1 MFNRYKFST
10 LGAAALMTVSA
21 FSQITAT
28 PGNRVIYGYSMGS
41 AEFTE
46 TNQGYDC
53 GFIAYPFNPNE
64 DGGEIDGE
72 MLNSYLDTPYIG
84 VYAGTGVEGLLYVV
98 EYEFSTSLTQPMATN
113 LVCYNVFNGIKEII
127 GQWNPEQTDFK
138 PQDMSYNEADG
149 KIYAVGYEGS
159 QSGLYVLDPSTAKFT
174 KLYTLNK
181 TAATLAIDS
190 NGTFYS
196 LTSDGALFTINP
208 ENGLT
213 STPIM
218 YTDLGTMYSNQSMT
232 FDKAT
237 GLLYWASVTF
247 TYNPVTGE
255 NEGHDNCF
263 LQEID
268 IQKKTIR
275 EVGQLG
281 ISNRML
287 ALYLPSA
294 DNILS
299 VAAPEV
305 LVEPSADGAYKATLT
320 FAAPS
325 TTLNGT
331 ELDGSASF
339 GTIYG
344 YQIFRNYGDELNF
357 KEPIYTNMSATIAPG
372 QVITWEDTDFPEEGM
387 YRYDVAFVNGV
398 GLGAKGT
405 YYQWIGPDAPTKVSN
420 IKGDVINHMAGITLT
435 WDAPTTGRHLGAF
448 DPEKTTYTI
457 VRLPDNATVAKDVKE
472 TTYTDNNIKRLLN
485 YQYNIIATNEVG
497 TAPDALSSSYILG
510 PALEIPFDQSF
521 EDAAQVQNYWTAID
535 SNNDGYTWLFNTTLG
550 QTAFGDAEACAEYVV
565 SPGLGNS
572 EVGSADDWLISPPL
586 KFEAGKEYEITLST
600 RSYTNDQVDI
610 YMGDLNTG
618 AAMTEKAGEIRIEND
633 PTHPVINPVTGT
645 QAFELHSVI
654 LPKVEEDAI
663 RCVGIH
669 LVTKHESHNFFQIN
683 NIHIGDPGSGVTDA
697 DAVGKN
703 VKLSVNNKVVAIFGD
718 FRQADVYD
726 MSGRKVVSTSSAFI
740 DMNNFAGGVYVIV
753 VDGRSFK
760 LAL

>member
-1 MFNRYKFST
+1 MFNRYKFLT

-28 PGNRVIYGYSMGS
+28 HGNRVIYGYSMGS
-41 AEFTE
+41 AEFATAD
-46 TNQGYDC
+46 GYDC
-53 GFIAYPFNPNE
+53 GFVHYPFNPAQE
-64 DGGEIDGE
+64 GGLIKGE
-72 MLNSYLDTPYIG
+72 VLDSYLDSSYIG
-84 VYAGTGVEGLLYVV
+84 VYAGTGVEGLLYAV
-98 EYEFSTSLTQPMATN
+98 EYEFTTSLTQPMATN
-113 LVCYNVFNGIKEII
+113 LVCYNVFNGLKEVI
-127 GQWNPEQTDFK
+127 GQWNPDQTDFK

-159 QSGLYVLDPSTAKFT
+159 QSGLYTLDPSTAKFT
-174 KLYTLNK
+174 LVTKLNHTM
-181 TAATLAIDS
+181 ATLAIDPS
-190 NGTFYS
+190 SGKFYTLDS
-196 LTSDGALFTINP
+196 EGNLFTINP
-208 ENGLT
+208 ENGLAT
-213 STPIM
+213 YEMGTP
-218 YTDLGTMYSNQSMT
+218 LGTMYSNQSMT

-237 GLLYWASVTF
+237 GLLYWASVTESHPQG
-247 TYNPVTGE
+247 YE
-255 NEGHDNCF
+255 NCF

-268 IQKKTIR
+268 IEKGTIR
-275 EVGQLG
+275 EIGQLG
-281 ISNRML
+281 IGNRML

-357 KEPIYTNMSATIAPG
+357 KEPIYTNMSGNIAPG

-405 YYQWIGPDAPTKVSN
+405 YYQWIGPDAPAKVSN

-457 VRLPDNATVAKDVKE
+457 VRLPDNVTVAKDIKE
-472 TTYTDNNIKRLLN
+472 TTYTDNSLRRLLK
-485 YQYNIIATNEVG
+485 YQYNIVATNEIG
-497 TAPDALSSSYILG
+497 ESQDALSDSYILG

-535 SNNDGYTWLFNTTLG
+535 GNNDGYTWLFNTTLG
-550 QTAFGDAEACAEYVV
+550 QAAFGDAESTAEYVV

-572 EVGSADDWLISPPL
+572 GVGSADDWLISPPL
-586 KFEAGKEYEITLST
+586 KFEADKEYEITISSRT
-600 RSYTNDQVDI
+600 YTTDQVDI

-633 PTHPVINPVTGT
+633 PDHPVINPVTGT
-645 QAFELHSVI
+645 QAFELHSVL
-654 LPKVEEDAI
+654 LPKVKEDAI

-683 NIHIGDPGSGVTDA
+683 NIHIGAPGSGVTDA
-697 DAVGKN
+697 DAVGEN